1 MKKSELFD
9 FFAVLQ
15 IYYPSE
21 MWAANPSDMAL
32 NLWHEMVGDH
42 PTDVVYA
49 ALKCHVAKSVFPP
62 KVSDILREIRN
73 LKNAGRADERLS
85 AEQAW
90 ALVMR
95 AIGNSGY
102 HAKEEFDKLPA
113 SVRKCVGGHEMLRSW
128 AMAEDDGATISV
140 ARSIF
145 IRAYDREIERNE
157 EYANLPES
165 VRKLFSAV
173 SQKQMI
179 ESGDDSG
186 TIMWTNEKIAAA
198 SK

>member
-15 IYYPSE
+15 FYYPSE
-21 MWAANPSDMAL
+21 IWAANPNDLAL
-32 NLWHEMVGDH
+32 NLWYDMIGEY
-42 PTDVVYA
+42 PTGVVYA
-49 ALKCHVAKSVFPP
+49 ALKCHVARSVFPP
-62 KVSDILREIRN
+62 KVSDILHEIRKLRSN
-73 LKNAGRADERLS
+73 GDASRLS

-90 ALVMR
+90 VLVMR

-113 SVRKCVGGHEMLRSW
+113 SVQKCVGGHEMLRSW

-140 ARSIF
+140 ARSVF

-157 EYANLPES
+157 EYANLPEN
-165 VRKLFSAV
+165 VRKLL
-173 SQKQMI
+173 
-179 ESGDDSG
+179 
-186 TIMWTNEKIAAA
+186 AAA
-198 SK
+198 SQNPNETALEVLKTW